1 VCELLPWWDAWMGPG
16 LAGALTI
23 IPLAL
28 LLEVLNSRAR
38 RELGAMSGGHWT
50 ERARRA
56 VELKTT
62 ALGFSVVFGVLACF
76 LAGSW
81 RTGSGCGR
89 GAAPV
94 FAAAGLAA
102 LLFARASGV
111 IAAAYTGRRAS
122 FRARVRSAL
131 SSSIALRP
139 SLLVVALALACSG
152 FAPRGGAIWIWVAAV
167 ALAAYLISTG
177 VLYGLSRALGLARP
191 ARAKV
196 VAAVERARKNLP
208 VTVRGVD
215 EIAWLMPN
223 AFVFPLT
230 RRMAFSEP
238 LAEALS
244 EDELYAIALHELG
257 HLKESAFSSWFR
269 PALSLVLLPLAVSL
283 PLVQSDRWFELL
295 VLCALCFGVAVFGL
309 RRSRKLE
316 HAADAHAAEH
326 SSDYARALE
335 AIYRLAGIP
344 PVVSKRSTHPSLYD
358 RLLAAGAAP
367 DYPRPSPPSRRGL
380 VLAFALVP
388 FLVFGYELAFPSI
401 RQFVAGEVG
410 AERAPFVRLA
420 LRGARAD
427 LVALG
432 GSVRQKDPR
441 LAAQLYV
448 RASGYLPE
456 DPHFDET
463 VRLMENV
470 LARRSP
476 EPFEAAGAGH

>member
-1 VCELLPWWDAWMGPG
+1 VCEFLPWWDAWLGPG
-16 LAGALTI
+16 LGGALTI

-50 ERARRA
+50 ARARRA
-56 VELKTT
+56 VELKST
-62 ALGFSVVFGVLACF
+62 ALGFSVVFGVLASF

-89 GAAPV
+89 SAAPV
-94 FAAAGLAA
+94 LVAAGLAS
-102 LLFARASGV
+102 LLVARASGV
-111 IAAAYTGRRAS
+111 IAVAYTGRRAS
-122 FRARVRSAL
+122 FRARVRSGL
-131 SSSIALRP
+131 SSWIALRP
-139 SLLVVALALACSG
+139 SLFVVALALACSG
-152 FAPRGGAIWIWVAAV
+152 LAPLTGAIWIWVAAV

-177 VLYGLSRALGLARP
+177 VFYGLARVLGLARP

-196 VAAVERARKNLP
+196 LAAVERARKDLP
-208 VTVRGVD
+208 VPVRSVD

-238 LAEALS
+238 LAEAMS
-244 EDELYAIALHELG
+244 EDELHAIALHELG

-269 PALSLVLLPLAVSL
+269 PALSLVLLPAAVSL
-283 PLVQSDRWFELL
+283 PLVQSDRWFELV
-295 VLCALCFGVAVFGL
+295 VLCAFCFGVVLFGL

-326 SSDYARALE
+326 SPAYARALE

-344 PVVSKRSTHPSLYD
+344 AVVSRRTTHPSLYD
-358 RLLAAGAAP
+358 RMLAAGAIP

-401 RQFVAGEVG
+401 RNFAARKAG
-410 AERAPFVRLA
+410 AEQAPFVRLA

-432 GSVRQKDPR
+432 GSVRRKDPR
-441 LAAQLYV
+441 LAAQLYA
-448 RASGYLPE
+448 RAGGYAPE

-463 VRLMENV
+463 VRHLEHG
-470 LARRSP
+470 LTGRSP